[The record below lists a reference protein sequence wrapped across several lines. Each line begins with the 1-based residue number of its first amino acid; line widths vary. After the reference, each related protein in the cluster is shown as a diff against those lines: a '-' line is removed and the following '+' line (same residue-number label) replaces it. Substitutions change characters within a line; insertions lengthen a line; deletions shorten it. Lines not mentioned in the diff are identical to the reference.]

1 MADTAF
7 QIQYRQEFIQAFEQ
21 HASLLR
27 ETVTTEAV
35 IKGQQAVFLVA
46 GSGSASAVTRGTNGR
61 IPARGDSLT
70 QNTCTLQEWH
80 DLVRKT
86 GFNVF
91 ASQGNQR
98 SIMQMTTMAVINRK
112 IDELIVTNLNTG
124 TVAIGSSSTIPNV
137 SVFQNARVKLS
148 NAAIPWDSN
157 VTLLCQPSFL
167 AYLEQAPEFANAQ
180 YVDLRPYAGDS
191 PSWKDK
197 PMAYRWRN
205 CLIVEHPNLPGRGT
219 SSEKSFLYHKIA
231 IGHAMDTAGIQSPV
245 GFDEEQDYSWAR
257 VTAYMGA
264 LVLQNSGIV
273 VITHDGSAY
282 A

>member
-21 HASLLR
+21 HQSLLR

-61 IPARGDSLT
+61 IPARSDSMT

-98 SIMQMTTMAVINRK
+98 SIMQMTTMAVLNRK
-112 IDELIVTNLNTG
+112 IDETIINELNTG
-124 TVAIGSSSTIPNV
+124 SVAIGSSTTIPGV
-137 SVFQNARVKLS
+137 SLFQNGRVKLS
-148 NAAIPWDSN
+148 NASVPWDSN
-157 VTLLCQPSFL
+157 VTLLCQPSFI

-180 YVDLRPYAGDS
+180 YVDVRPYAGETA
-191 PSWKDK
+191 SWKDK

-205 CLIVEHPNLPGRGT
+205 CLIMEHPNLPGKGT
-219 SSEKSFLYHKIA
+219 SSEKSFLFHKSS
-231 IGHAMDTAGIQSPV
+231 IGHAMDTAGLQSPV
-245 GFDEEQDYSWAR
+245 GYDEEQDYSWAR
-257 VTAYMGA
+257 ASAFMGA
-264 LVLQNSGIV
+264 KLLQNTGVV
-273 VITHDGSAY
+273 VITADGSAY